1 MGPVIRLS
9 ISHSCPIM
17 HTSAR
22 WHMPGA
28 IGITGITW
36 TTGRGNSPGVP
47 GMPMLPV
54 GTPGTIR
61 QVLWNASIARH
72 ANNAI
77 LPHTSTTVVL
87 SIFQHVLFDFWG
99 QLSHKHWNPLSAH
112 STFCYIMYRRQISV
126 DTDGHHI
133 CWQAWTART
142 ARLEAPYNIFT
153 MGRNNG

>member
-1 MGPVIRLS
+1 
-9 ISHSCPIM
+9 
-17 HTSAR
+17 
-22 WHMPGA
+22 MPGA

-87 SIFQHVLFDFWG
+87 SIFQHVLFDF
-99 QLSHKHWNPLSAH
+99 
-112 STFCYIMYRRQISV
+112 
-126 DTDGHHI
+126 
-133 CWQAWTART
+133 
-142 ARLEAPYNIFT
+142 
-153 MGRNNG
+153 